1 MSDQVVTGIFTLLG
15 VAMGLFGERWVR
27 TWGAVRCDLDW
38 WVARSAGSVD
48 SPGGVEVQ
56 ERQLKATFSN
66 RKDIPVTI
74 WDMRVVFYK
83 GDKPLDEGERPH
95 MEFTGPSDGR
105 MAFGPVNLPPRV
117 PVTRTIFVSPGHNE
131 SDRQRAVEEADR
143 VEFEAIIDEAR
154 DITIRL
160 ALWNELAPQTKHS

>member
-1 MSDQVVTGIFTLLG
+1 VSDQVVTGIFTLLG

-27 TWGAVRCDLDW
+27 TWGAVRCDIDW
-38 WVARSAGSVD
+38 RVTRSAGSVD

-74 WDMRVVFYK
+74 WDMRVVFYR
-83 GDKPLDEGERPH
+83 GDEPLDEAERPH
-95 MEFTGPSDGR
+95 TQFTSAGGGR
-105 MAFGPVNLPPRV
+105 TSFSPLNLPPRV
-117 PVTRTIFVSPGHNE
+117 PVSRTIFVSTGHNE

-143 VEFEAIIDEAR
+143 VEFEAIIEETR
-154 DITIRL
+154 DITMRL
-160 ALWNELAPQTKHS
+160 ALWSELTPQTRRC

>member
-1 MSDQVVTGIFTLLG
+1 MYDQVVTGIFTLLG

-27 TWGAVRCDLDW
+27 TWGAVRCDIDW
-38 WVARSAGSVD
+38 WVARSSVSVD

-66 RKDIPVTI
+66 RKDIPVTV

-83 GDKPLDEGERPH
+83 KDKPLEEEERPH
-95 MEFTGPSDGR
+95 IEFSGVGGGR
-105 MAFGPVNLPPRV
+105 VPFSPVNLPPRI
-117 PVTRTIFVSPGHNE
+117 PVTRKMFVTPGHNQ

-154 DITIRL
+154 HITMRL
-160 ALWNELAPQTKHS
+160 AFWNELAPQTKHC

>member
-1 MSDQVVTGIFTLLG
+1 VSDQVVTGIFTLLG

-27 TWGAVRCDLDW
+27 TWGAVRCDVDW
-38 WVARSAGSVD
+38 GVARSAGSVN

-74 WDMRVVFYK
+74 WDIRVVFYK
-83 GDKPLDEGERPH
+83 EDEPLDEEERPH
-95 MEFTGPSDGR
+95 MEFTGASGGR
-105 MAFGPVNLPPRV
+105 REFSPVNLPPRV
-117 PVTRTIFVSPGHNE
+117 PVTRTIFVTPGHNE
-131 SDRQRAVEEADR
+131 SDRQWALEEADR

-154 DITIRL
+154 DIMMRL
-160 ALWNELAPQTKHS
+160 AL

>member
-1 MSDQVVTGIFTLLG
+1 VSDQVVTGIFTLLG

-95 MEFTGPSDGR
+95 LEFTGPRAEGWRLGR
-105 MAFGPVNLPPRV
+105 
-117 PVTRTIFVSPGHNE
+117 
-131 SDRQRAVEEADR
+131 
-143 VEFEAIIDEAR
+143 
-154 DITIRL
+154 
-160 ALWNELAPQTKHS
+160 